1 MFEPALSD
9 RAEKLIALY
18 HARGLAMASAESC
31 TGGLVAGLITSIAG
45 SSDVFERGFVTYS
58 NAAKV
63 ECLGVEPALLDRFG
77 AVSAEVA
84 RAMALGLLERSPA
97 NIGVSITGIAGPG
110 GGSDEKPVGLVHFG
124 CARRGGDLALV
135 EKRFG
140 DLGRTKVRLAAV
152 TVALDLL
159 FQAAGA
165 P

>member
-9 RAEKLIALY
+9 RAEKLLALY
-18 HARGLAMASAESC
+18 RARGLTLASAESC
-31 TGGLVAGLITSIAG
+31 TGGLVAGLITAIAG

-58 NAAKV
+58 NRAKI

-84 RAMALGLLERSPA
+84 EAMALGLLAHSPA
-97 NIGVSITGIAGPG
+97 DIGVSITGVAGPG
-110 GGSDEKPVGLVHFG
+110 GGTREKPVGLVHFG
-124 CARRGGDLALV
+124 CARRGGDLTLV

-140 DLGRTKVRLAAV
+140 DLGRTQVRLAAV
-152 TVALDLL
+152 AVALDLL
-159 FQAAGA
+159 LQAAGA